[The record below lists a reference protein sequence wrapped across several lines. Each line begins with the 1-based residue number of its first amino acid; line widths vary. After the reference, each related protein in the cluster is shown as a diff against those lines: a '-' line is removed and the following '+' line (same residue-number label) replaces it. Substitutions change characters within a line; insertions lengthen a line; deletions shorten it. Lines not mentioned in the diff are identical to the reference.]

1 MKIKLF
7 SIIVVYILLCLFS
20 LPVNAQNDNSSDKGI
35 KLGGYL
41 QTDNRLCLKDDNEF
55 SWQEYRLGLKAE
67 AKPLEK
73 ARFYSEVW
81 LRSWGFPNVQNISDL
96 KDKNMV
102 STWNLDLRE
111 AYVDFYSF
119 LSDNL
124 DIRIGRQR
132 IAWGTGDKFNPT
144 DNLNPYDLEDIWDF
158 GRHLGSDGFKIS
170 YYPGDFTFTVVYIP
184 LFTPSVLPRGN
195 WASALSSPMELPHG
209 LILGTLAD
217 TIDLPEKNLKE
228 GSTIGIKISKNIF
241 DFDFSLSYVHARDP
255 LPLANKITFIPTEKH
270 EEVDIK
276 SQLIYPRMN
285 IAGIDLAGAIGSIG
299 IWAEAALFFP
309 EKIKMITDLSSLGMG
324 IHESVALDN
333 KPYIKYVIG
342 MDYTFKNGVYLN
354 VQYLHGFIHE
364 RGAANLEDY
373 FMFGLEWKLL
383 DNKLKITPIAGGIEI
398 KEFKDIKNNYAIIYS
413 PMITYYPFD
422 NAEITIGLRLI
433 DGKDTTSFGRVK
445 DYDEL
450 FFSLKYNF

>member
-55 SWQEYRLGLKAE
+55 SWQEYRLSLKAE

-158 GRHLGSDGFKIS
+158 G
-170 YYPGDFTFTVVYIP
+170 
-184 LFTPSVLPRGN
+184 
-195 WASALSSPMELPHG
+195 
-209 LILGTLAD
+209 

-255 LPLANKITFIPTEKH
+255 LPMANKITFIPTEKY

-324 IHESVALDN
+324 VHESVALDN

-342 MDYTFKNGVYLN
+342 MDYTFKNGIYLN
-354 VQYLHGFIHE
+354 IQYLHGFIHE
-364 RGAANLEDY
+364 RGATNLEDY

-398 KEFKDIKNNYAIIYS
+398 KEFKDIKNNYA
-413 PMITYYPFD
+413 MFD
-422 NAEITIGLRLI
+422 RWQ
-433 DGKDTTSFGRVK
+433 R
-445 DYDEL
+445 
-450 FFSLKYNF
+450 YN